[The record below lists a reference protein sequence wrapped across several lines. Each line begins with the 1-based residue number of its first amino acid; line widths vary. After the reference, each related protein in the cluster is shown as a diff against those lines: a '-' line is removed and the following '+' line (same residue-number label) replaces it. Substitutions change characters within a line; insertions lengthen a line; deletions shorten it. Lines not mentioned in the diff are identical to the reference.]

1 MTVFNSDRLGVR
13 YSSLEEARNDRRA
26 SEVIVTDNYE
36 TFYCVTAEVYN
47 DGPRQL
53 GYNIVE

>member
-1 MTVFNSDRLGVR
+1 MTVFNSDVVR
-13 YSSLEEARNDRRA
+13 YDSLEEARDYRSA
-26 SEVIVTDNYE
+26 SEVIITDNYE

-53 GYNIVE
+53 GYDIVE